1 MANEEFFR
9 NFASIDA
16 VDAHAA
22 GEPIRIITGGLPVL
36 EGSTILE
43 RAGNFAE
50 RCDRVR
56 TLLMKEPRG
65 HREMFGS
72 AIVPPAT
79 DDGDIG
85 IIFMHNEGMSTMCGH
100 GMIGTLTTAAELGLI
115 PVQDGKNCVKVDAP
129 AGRIV
134 ANIEMQEGRAERVS
148 FSNVP
153 AFVYAEKVRF
163 PISGIGEVEAAIAYG
178 GAFYII
184 IEEEKLGLRVLPKN
198 AAECVE
204 RAMELKRWANENLDI
219 RHPVE
224 QDIHGIYGVLI
235 TSPVVRTDVGCRS
248 RHVCVFAE
256 GSTDRS
262 PCGTGT
268 SARSALLVSRGE
280 LKIGETFEAASI
292 INTKFSARVLAVT
305 TICKYKAIIPEIS
318 GTAWITGFHRFV
330 VDPADPL
337 QDGFLLP
344 Q

>member
-1 MANEEFFR
+1 MASESFFS

-36 EGSTILE
+36 EGTTMLE
-43 RAGNFAE
+43 RAANFAE

-72 AIVPPAT
+72 AIIPPVT

-85 IIFMHNEGMSTMCGH
+85 ILFMHNEGMSTMCGH
-100 GMIGTLTTAAELGLI
+100 GIIGTLTTAAELGLI
-115 PVQDGKNCVKVDAP
+115 PVNDGKNQIKVDAP

-134 ANIEMQEGRAERVS
+134 ANIEMRGGRALRVS

-153 AFVYAEKVRF
+153 SFVYKQSVRL
-163 PISGIGEVEAAIAYG
+163 PAAGIGEVEAAIAYG

-184 IEEEKLGLRVLPKN
+184 VEEEKLGLKVSPQS
-198 AAECVE
+198 AAECAA

-224 QDIHGIYGVLI
+224 DDIHGIYGVLI
-235 TSPVVRTDVGCRS
+235 TSPVVHTTDGCRS

-268 SARSALLVSRGE
+268 SARTALLVSRGE
-280 LKIGETFEAASI
+280 LKIGETFDAASI
-292 INTKFSARVLAVT
+292 INTKFSARALSET
-305 TICKYKAIIPEIS
+305 TVGKYKAIVPEIT

-337 QDGFLLP
+337 QEGFLLP